1 VAGRRFA
8 AIVRAFGFVVK
19 VEAEVRLRPS
29 AGNFEGYFSARAVLA
44 EKRID
49 RFQQD

>member
-1 VAGRRFA
+1 M
-8 AIVRAFGFVVK
+8 VK

-29 AGNFEGYFSARAVLA
+29 AGDFERYLSARAVLA